1 MSTLI
6 IYKKDTKNGILFFK
20 LADSLKSSRIFK
32 RKNKNNQLKPYY
44 EYRDTAKSNLSNFY
58 QNGFHKK
65 RYVANSKPNNPDVVF
80 NKGHFLHQLNLFV
93 GPVNYYYE
101 INGKK
106 ICKEMNTGDTSYIS
120 PLC

>member
-1 MSTLI
+1 M
-6 IYKKDTKNGILFFK
+6 
-20 LADSLKSSRIFK
+20 KSRRIFE
-32 RKNKNNQLKPYY
+32 RKDKNHQLSPYY

-58 QNGFHKK
+58 PEWISQI
-65 RYVANSKPNNPDVVF
+65 RYVSNPDPNNPDVIY

-106 ICKEMNTGDTSYIS
+106 FARK
-120 PLC
+120 